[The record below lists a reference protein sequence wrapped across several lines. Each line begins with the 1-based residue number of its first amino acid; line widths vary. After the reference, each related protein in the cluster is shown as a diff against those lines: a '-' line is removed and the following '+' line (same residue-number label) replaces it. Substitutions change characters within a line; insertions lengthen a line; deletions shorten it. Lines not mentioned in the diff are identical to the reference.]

1 MSLEIG
7 AFGLLAAALAVR
19 LSSGLEDVDVEGSG
33 VSRGKMP
40 RGGRRGRAL
49 PACCGRLRGAGTVRT
64 VSAVC
69 GLIHCSGATR
79 LQRQCV
85 SIY

>member
-7 AFGLLAAALAVR
+7 AFGLLAVR

-40 RGGRRGRAL
+40 RGGRRGRVL

>member
-7 AFGLLAAALAVR
+7 AFGLLAATLAVR
-19 LSSGLEDVDVEGSG
+19 LSGGLEDVDVEGLG
-33 VSRGKMP
+33 VSRGKMS
-40 RGGRRGRAL
+40 RGGRRGNAL
-49 PACCGRLRGAGTVRT
+49 PACCGRLGGAGTVRT

-69 GLIHCSGATR
+69 GLIHWLGVTR

-85 SIY
+85 SIC